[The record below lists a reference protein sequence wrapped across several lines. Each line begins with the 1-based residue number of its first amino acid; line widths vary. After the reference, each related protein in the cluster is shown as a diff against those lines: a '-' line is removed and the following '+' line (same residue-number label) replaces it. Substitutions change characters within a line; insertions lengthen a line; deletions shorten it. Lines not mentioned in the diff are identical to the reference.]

1 MENEIVETFESK
13 RDKAIMAWSTAQSQ
27 LAYWKE
33 LESQKRIEALTLCFE
48 TPPDSGTVNYD
59 LGKGFVLKA
68 VFKENYKLNEKG
80 LDAALDKIEKLG
92 EAGELI
98 VNRVIRW
105 KPELS
110 KTEYEAMP
118 PNMRKILDE
127 VITISPGTPSLSLVT
142 PKVPK

>member
-1 MENEIVETFESK
+1 MENVPVETVEAK
-13 RDKAIMAWSTAQSQ
+13 RDTAIMKWSTAQSQ

-33 LESQKRIEALTLCFE
+33 VEAAARIEVLTLCYE

-59 LGKGFVLKA
+59 LGKGFGLKA
-68 VFKENYKLNEKG
+68 VFKENYKLDEKK
-80 LDAALDKIEKLG
+80 LDGALDRIEKMG

-118 PNMRKILDE
+118 EAMRAILDE
-127 VITISPGTPSLSLVT
+127 VVTISPGTPSLSLMT